1 MNNTVK
7 LGRCGERI
15 AAEFLGAHGLVLL
28 DSNWRAGRLGELDL
42 VFKDGTSIIF
52 VEVKTRRSDSAS
64 EAVDYRKL
72 AQLQRLAQL
81 WLQRHTWGHTY
92 RIDMV
97 CVTIAP
103 RLGRILWHQGIDR

>member
-1 MNNTVK
+1 MSNTVK
-7 LGRCGERI
+7 LGRHGERI

-28 DSNWRAGRLGELDL
+28 DANWRAGRLGELDL

-52 VEVKTRRSDSAS
+52 VEVKTRRSDSAL

-81 WLQRHTWGHTY
+81 WLQRHTWVHTY

-103 RLGRILWHQGIDR
+103 RAAQVFWRQGIDR